1 MPTVIDHSKSESLRF
16 QLNKHQFS
24 DHLWEYLLSLSA
36 SRRKYLLVEALRDR
50 MRQEIA
56 EAQCQHAIAQHVS
69 APAPAPAM
77 SDLTQGSQIESST
90 QVTVSKT
97 DSVIPKAS
105 SVSTLA
111 GTATLSPVDE
121 KDDDLLDLP
130 PDRSMSERARNM
142 LRM

>member
-1 MPTVIDHSKSESLRF
+1 M
-16 QLNKHQFS
+16 
-24 DHLWEYLLSLSA
+24 
-36 SRRKYLLVEALRDR
+36 VEALRDR

-69 APAPAPAM
+69 APAPAM
-77 SDLTQGSQIESST
+77 GDLTQASQIESST

-97 DSVIPKAS
+97 DSVIPNAS
-105 SVSTLA
+105 SVSPLA
-111 GTATLSPVDE
+111 GNATLSPVDE

>member
-1 MPTVIDHSKSESLRF
+1 M
-16 QLNKHQFS
+16 
-24 DHLWEYLLSLSA
+24 
-36 SRRKYLLVEALRDR
+36 VEALRDR

-77 SDLTQGSQIESST
+77 SDLTQGSQI
-90 QVTVSKT
+90 TVSKT